1 MKKKRVKSKGKI
13 TTGKYRFLT
22 YPALKFPEN
31 CTPEQRA
38 TLKQERLADIKAGRI
53 KPIRESETIT
63 NLIMLGTNTG
73 LNIVLQQLGG
83 QTAYPIAI
91 DSASIGTDNT
101 APTDADTD
109 LIAPVVKD
117 IPKATTTI
125 STNTLVI
132 EFFIT
137 NDELTDGDYKEFGL
151 YCGTQIF
158 ARSIITPTYSKAA
171 NEDTLVEYTITA
183 TNS

>member
-1 MKKKRVKSKGKI
+1 M

-22 YPALKFPEN
+22 FPALEFPEN

-38 TLKQERLADIKAGRI
+38 TLKQQRLADIKAGRI
-53 KPIRESETIT
+53 KPLRISETVS

-83 QTAYPIAI
+83 ETAYPIAI
-91 DSASIGTDNT
+91 DSASIGTGAT

-109 LIAPVVKD
+109 LIAAVVED

-125 STNTLVI
+125 TTSTLVI

-151 YCGTQIF
+151 FCGTQIF
-158 ARSIITPTYSKAA
+158 ARSIITPTYTKAS
-171 NEDTLVEYTITA
+171 NEDTLVEYQINA